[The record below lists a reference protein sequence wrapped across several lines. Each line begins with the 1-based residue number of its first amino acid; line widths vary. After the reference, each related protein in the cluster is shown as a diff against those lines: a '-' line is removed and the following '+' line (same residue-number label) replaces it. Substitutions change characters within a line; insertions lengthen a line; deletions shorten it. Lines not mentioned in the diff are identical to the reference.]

1 MSDSFVSEQGVS
13 SRVAAAQLVE
23 MVLAKRMTIDDA
35 LDRVA
40 TKNRLSDED
49 KRLVHAISGCVFR
62 KLPYIDTVLRH
73 LMTQG
78 KDPKPPILRN
88 LLRVGIAQLLYM
100 AVPEHAAVNTAVSAT
115 GSLRLSKQKGLVN
128 AILRSAQRQKQ
139 QLLNDEPDA
148 LEMLP
153 EWLKDGWIAHYG
165 ELESKAMA
173 AAMAQEAPVDI
184 VIKDAQA
191 SLYWAQMLEG
201 EVLISGAVRV
211 RQRGGHIASW
221 PGFHDGAWWVQDLS
235 ASLPIKMLGD
245 VSDKSVLDVC
255 AAPGGKTQMLAR
267 GGAKVTALDIAP
279 SRMKR
284 VTENLARL
292 NMAQQVQTVV
302 ADALKYK
309 PATLFDIVVLD
320 APCSSTGTLRRH
332 PELSWIHERNQLSKL
347 TVIQRDMLRHC
358 ADLVKSEGIMLYC
371 TCSLEPEE
379 GESQVEAFLSER
391 NDFKEIKRESDALSS
406 LLQPGVGNIGYRTKP
421 HVLASS
427 GGMDGFFIALLKKI

>member
-1 MSDSFVSEQGVS
+1 
-13 SRVAAAQLVE
+13 

>member
-88 LLRVGIAQLLYM
+88 LLLFDIAQLLYM

-115 GSLRLSKQKGLVN
+115 VSLRLSKQTGLVN

-391 NDFKEIKRESDALSS
+391 NDFKEIKRESDSLSS

>member
-1 MSDSFVSEQGVS
+1 MSDNFASEQGVS

-139 QLLNDEPDA
+139 QLLTDEPDA

-153 EWLKDGWIAHYG
+153 EWLKDGWVAHYG

-191 SLYWAQMLEG
+191 SLHWAQMLEG

-309 PATLFDIVVLD
+309 SATPFDIVVLD

-332 PELSWIHERNQLSKL
+332 PELPWIHERNQLSKL

-358 ADLVKSEGIMLYC
+358 ADLVKNEGIMLYC

-406 LLQPGVGNIGYRTKP
+406 LLQPGINNIGYRTKP

>member
-1 MSDSFVSEQGVS
+1 MSDSFASEQGVS

-62 KLPYIDTVLRH
+62 KLPYIDAVLRH

-139 QLLNDEPDA
+139 QLLTDEPDA

-153 EWLKDGWIAHYG
+153 EWLKDGWVAHYG

-191 SLYWAQMLEG
+191 SLHWAQMLEG

-309 PATLFDIVVLD
+309 SATPFDIVVLD

-332 PELSWIHERNQLSKL
+332 PELPWIHERNQLSKL

-358 ADLVKSEGIMLYC
+358 ADLVKGEGIMLYC

-391 NDFKEIKRESDALSS
+391 NDFKEMKRESDALSS
-406 LLQPGVGNIGYRTKP
+406 LLQPGINNIGYRTKP